1 MIGMI
6 KCRPF
11 ESIYK
16 KQIEFQKMVCKKSPY
31 EFEVLDL
38 PEDNVKGCSYH
49 LQQLVS
55 EIGEVLSA
63 DKRWKSYRNSKN
75 DSENKKEEIAD
86 CFIVLMNVAIFS
98 GLSLKIFPNF
108 PEKIFSIFLL
118 LIKFP
123 KIYNIISINMQ
134 IFYQQIIQLI

>member
-1 MIGMI
+1 MTGKMKKRMMIGMI
-6 KCRPF
+6 KCRPL

-75 DSENKKEEIAD
+75 DRENKKEEIAD

-98 GLSLKIFPNF
+98 GLSPQEL
-108 PEKIFSIFLL
+108 EEA
-118 LIKFP
+118 
-123 KIYNIISINMQ
+123 IINKMDENAKRVQS
-134 IFYQQIIQLI
+134 L